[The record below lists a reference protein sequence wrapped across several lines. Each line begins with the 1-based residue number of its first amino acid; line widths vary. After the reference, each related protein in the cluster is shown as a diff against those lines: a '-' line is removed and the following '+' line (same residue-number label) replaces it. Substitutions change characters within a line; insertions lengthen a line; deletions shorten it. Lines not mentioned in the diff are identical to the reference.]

1 MYFNELKSLY
11 GADEAQDI
19 ILFNNKEILV
29 EGKPL
34 FIREWFNKGVISIQ
48 DLLNDFGCIMSYVEF
63 KNKYSCQ
70 SNFLQYYQVI
80 SAILKYLLTKAENN
94 NPIIRS
100 DEGLTLETSALYS
113 LRWPIYI
120 FNLVDITKLPI

>member
-11 GADEAQDI
+11 GAYEAQDI

-80 SAILKYLLTKAENN
+80 SAMLK
-94 NPIIRS
+94 
-100 DEGLTLETSALYS
+100 
-113 LRWPIYI
+113 
-120 FNLVDITKLPI
+120 

>member
-1 MYFNELKSLY
+1 MNSNELKSLY

-80 SAILKYLLTKAENN
+80 SAILK
-94 NPIIRS
+94 
-100 DEGLTLETSALYS
+100 
-113 LRWPIYI
+113 
-120 FNLVDITKLPI
+120 